1 MDCPEQTK
9 TRTIACAIVISAC
22 VWSFA
27 ALAADY
33 GIIAEQNLFD
43 PQRKPWSEQSAP
55 AAVSPL
61 SADELQ
67 VEGVVVHG
75 GVKRAIVGLGG
86 SLRALA
92 PGGAAGRSSVILRE
106 GQALGAYTLE
116 SISSQQLVF
125 VSGGKRFTV
134 PFIRT
139 ARREVASAPVPLP
152 VIQSPTLPVA
162 APTVAPSARSAT
174 GAAPRPFGPPAV
186 STPAPARA
194 ATTPAQQS
202 SAPARPAAT
211 AAAPASGGMTLLQAI
226 QAAEAARR
234 AGKTPTAPPYNPF
247 APRSQ

>member
-1 MDCPEQTK
+1 MHAPRRVDTHK
-9 TRTIACAIVISAC
+9 GVRAVAAAAC
-22 VWSFA
+22 VCSCA

-43 PQRKPWSEQSAP
+43 PQRKPWSERSAP
-55 AAVSPL
+55 DPVSPL

-75 GVKRAIVGLGG
+75 GLRRAIVGLGG
-86 SLRALA
+86 KLRALA

-116 SISSQQLVF
+116 SIGLQQLVF
-125 VSGGKRFTV
+125 VSGGKRFAV

-139 ARREVASAPVPLP
+139 ARRVVASAPAALP

-162 APTVAPSARSAT
+162 APPAAPRAQSAT
-174 GAAPRPFGPPAV
+174 STAPRPFGQPAAP
-186 STPAPARA
+186 TPAPA
-194 ATTPAQQS
+194 PAQGAPAQP
-202 SAPARPAAT
+202 APARPAAT

-234 AGKTPTAPPYNPF
+234 AGKTPSAPPYNPF
-247 APRSQ
+247 APRSP